1 MTEDVVCHADQ
12 ELSSSPVHA
21 SAWKRGRNI
30 MNKQLTKEELA
41 KVCGG
46 QVIWQR
52 EFRID
57 EIGQPGSN
65 NDDKQRYTPQA
76 PQPGGNLV

>member
-1 MTEDVVCHADQ
+1 M
-12 ELSSSPVHA
+12 HA
-21 SAWKRGRNI
+21 SALETWKDMI

-57 EIGQPGSN
+57 EIDQPGPDT
-65 NDDKQRYTPQA
+65 NDIPMRHFTPQD